1 KAFASGWMQIRGMR
15 RRRAV
20 DRGFVLSDHSDWS
33 GLIDTIKASE
43 AENIWV
49 THGYSAE
56 VVQYLQEQGLNAR
69 QIETQFSSGI
79 DRTEA

>member
-1 KAFASGWMQIRGMR
+1 MQIRGMR

-20 DRGFVLSDHSDWS
+20 DRGFVLSDHCDWN
-33 GLIDTIKASE
+33 GLIDSIMASE
-43 AENIWV
+43 AQTVWV

-56 VVQYLQEQGLNAR
+56 VVQYLKERGLNAR
-69 QIETQFSSGI
+69 RVDTRFSSGI

>member
-1 KAFASGWMQIRGMR
+1 MQIRGMR